1 MRVLGLMSGTSVDG
15 IDAALVHF
23 IPNTGDSDGVLQ
35 LHVEHHEE
43 FPWPDD
49 LRNRLLAAVTP
60 AQVGVAELCALDQLV
75 GSEFAR
81 VVRDSA
87 AWGPCDLVSSH
98 GQTLHHAVDAD
109 GRVSG
114 TLQIGEPAWIA
125 ATGIPVVSNLRA
137 ADIAEGGQGAPLAAL
152 LDELW
157 LGEQPTAALNLG
169 GIANVSIV
177 GAGPVLAGDTGP
189 ANCLLDEQALRL
201 TGQRCDFDGK
211 LARQGQVRQD
221 VLDALSSEPWFDLP
235 LPRSTG
241 RDLFNGA
248 WLNTSL
254 ARIGLRVS
262 DIPGPDLMT
271 TLLELTARSVADQ
284 LPAVERLVVSGGGTN
299 NPVLMARLAALSGV
313 PVLVSDDLGLPSSA
327 KEAVLCAL
335 IGFLSVMGHPGT
347 VRGPSGRQATGA
359 ARPTVLGTLTPP
371 SASFDRQT
379 SRPPHRLLITT
390 GKPL

>member
-15 IDAALVHF
+15 IDAALVRCV
-23 IPNTGDSDGVLQ
+23 PTTGDPDGVLQ
-35 LHVEHHEE
+35 LHVEHHAE

-49 LRNRLLAAVTP
+49 LRNRLLGAVAP
-60 AQVGVAELCALDQLV
+60 AKVGVAELCALDQLV
-75 GSEFAR
+75 GIEFAR
-81 VVRDSA
+81 VVRESA
-87 AWGPCDLVSSH
+87 AWGPCDLVASH
-98 GQTLHHAVDAD
+98 GQTLHHAVGAD

-137 ADIAEGGQGAPLAAL
+137 ADIAAGGHGAPLAPL

-157 LGEQPTAALNLG
+157 LGGRPTAALNLG

-177 GAGPVLAGDTGP
+177 GRGPVLAGDTGP

-201 TGQRCDFDGK
+201 TGQRCDLDGRM
-211 LARQGQVRQD
+211 AGQGRVRQD
-221 VLDALSSEPWFDLP
+221 VLDALLSDAWFDLP

-241 RDLFNGA
+241 RDLFNGS
-248 WLNTSL
+248 WLNTRL
-254 ARIGLRVS
+254 AGIGLCVA
-262 DIPGPDLMT
+262 DVPGPDLMA
-271 TLLELTARSVADQ
+271 TLVELTARSVTDQ
-284 LPAVERLVVSGGGTN
+284 LPAVDRMVVSGGGTN

-347 VRGPSGRQATGA
+347 VGGPAGRQATGA
-359 ARPTVLGTLTPP
+359 ARPSVLGTLTPP
-371 SASFDRQT
+371 SASFDRHM
-379 SRPPHRLLITT
+379 SRPPHRVVITT
-390 GKPL
+390 V